1 MENFWKENLGIFH
14 NVKKIEIYFP
24 RNTFVNKEF
33 FFSRIFRDGI
43 KNISH
48 NIWKIF
54 GMAKLKHSN
63 TNF

>member
-33 FFSRIFRDGI
+33 FFQEYLEMEL
-43 KNISH
+43 
-48 NIWKIF
+48 KIF
-54 GMAKLKHSN
+54 LIIFEGFLEWQN
-63 TNF
+63 